1 MREFERTAIQQC
13 LLETG
18 GNISAALSRL
28 KIPRRTLNE
37 KMVRLGIDRRS
48 LKPLYRPRIA
58 ANGEA
63 AKPESA
69 IVRGGE
75 PHLFLGEPHSGKNG
89 ATNGQ

>member
-1 MREFERTAIQQC
+1 

-18 GNISAALSRL
+18 GNIGAALERL

-48 LKPLYRPRIA
+48 LKLMYRPRIA
-58 ANGEA
+58 ANAET

-69 IVRGGE
+69 DVHGGE
-75 PHLFLGEPHSGKNG
+75 HLFLGQPHSGKNG